1 MRFCLDTD
9 TCIHAMKGT
18 YPGIAEKLRCYE
30 PDDFGIPA
38 IVHAELLLGVLKSK
52 APDRT
57 REIVERFLRPFDVIP
72 FDTTA
77 AQHYAE
83 IRHALETKGT
93 PIGPNDLIIAATAR
107 ARNLVLLTHNTS
119 EFQRVSGLATEDWC
133 Q

>member
-18 YPGIAEKLRCYE
+18 YPGIAEKLRRHE
-30 PDDFGIPA
+30 PADFGIPA

-57 REIVERFLRPFDVIP
+57 REIVARFLRPFEVIP
-72 FDTTA
+72 FDRTTT
-77 AQHYAE
+77 QHYAE
-83 IRHALETKGT
+83 IRHDLEKRGT
-93 PIGPNDLIIAATAR
+93 PIGPNDLMIAATAR
-107 ARNLVLLTHNTS
+107 ARNLTLVTHNS
-119 EFQRVSGLATEDWC
+119 REFQRVSALATEDWC